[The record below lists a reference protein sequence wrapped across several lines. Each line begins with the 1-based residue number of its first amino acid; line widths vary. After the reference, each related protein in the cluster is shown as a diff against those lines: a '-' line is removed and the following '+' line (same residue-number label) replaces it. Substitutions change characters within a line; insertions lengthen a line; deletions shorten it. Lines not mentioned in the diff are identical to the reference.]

1 MIISIQTNTIL
12 LDQYIGL
19 FLYLYKKRP
28 IYWSTILLQSHD
40 MNVCRPT
47 YKILVHGETSFQIDC
62 WRNVALLHVVQLL
75 SLNTDKLIWDCNLV
89 SPHLTSHGVYTIPVI
104 TIVLVIVWCHTNNQ
118 FTIVVVFLAMRI

>member
-1 MIISIQTNTIL
+1 MLIGEILVFMNWSLCADMLLVSMTAMIISIQTNTIL

-62 WRNVALLHVVQLL
+62 WRNVALLHVVQL
-75 SLNTDKLIWDCNLV
+75 
-89 SPHLTSHGVYTIPVI
+89 
-104 TIVLVIVWCHTNNQ
+104 
-118 FTIVVVFLAMRI
+118 